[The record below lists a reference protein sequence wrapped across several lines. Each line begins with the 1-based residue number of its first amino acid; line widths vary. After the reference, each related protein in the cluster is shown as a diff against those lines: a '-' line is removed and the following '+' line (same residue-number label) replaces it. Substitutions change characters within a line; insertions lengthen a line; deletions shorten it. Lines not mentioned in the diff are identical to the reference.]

1 MLHAVFGLVGDLGR
15 SLVVVAPHGDVARV
29 ERHQLVDNAGLHGR
43 ARLLGVAL
51 GDVEAVEDHLV
62 GTGHRLFDVGTLA
75 AELAREDV
83 HFVTFMDLHYST
95 SGAREIMRMN
105 FLSRSSRPTGPKMR
119 VPRGCNW
126 SLISTAAFSSNLM

>member
-15 SLVVVAPHGDVARV
+15 SLVVVAPQRDVARV
-29 ERHQLVDNAGLHGR
+29 QRHQLVDDAGLHGR

-62 GTGHRLFDVGTLA
+62 GRRRGLFDVGALA
-75 AELAREDV
+75 AELAGQDE
-83 HFVTFMDLHYST
+83 HFVTFFDLHYST
-95 SGAREIMRMN
+95 SGASEMMRMN

-119 VPRGCNW
+119 VPRGCSW